1 MKTSSSPSSHPIY
14 IIEDDP
20 DFASCISRYIQK
32 SCKNTT
38 PLIFHNVIDAIQ
50 SIDTIFPSLIFLDI
64 LLTGPDGFTLLNE
77 LASYPDTARIPIV
90 IISSLNLQNQD
101 LSSYG
106 VIATLRKDSLTPQE
120 VIKYAKQYSH

>member
-1 MKTSSSPSSHPIY
+1 MNIY
-14 IIEDDP
+14 IVEDDP
-20 DFASCISRYIQK
+20 DFASCILRYAARADR
-32 SCKNTT
+32 SAT
-38 PLIFHNVIDAIQ
+38 LSIFHNVIDAIQ
-50 SIDTIFPSLIFLDI
+50 SIDTDFPDLIFLDI

-106 VIATLRKDSLTPQE
+106 VVATLHKDSLMPKE
-120 VIKYAKQYSH
+120 IIENVRKYSH

>member
-1 MKTSSSPSSHPIY
+1 MIF

-20 DFASCISRYIQK
+20 IFASCLKRYCEK
-32 SCKNTT
+32 EEVK
-38 PLIFHNVIDAIQ
+38 IFSNIIDAINEL
-50 SIDTIFPSLIFLDI
+50 DENFPDLIFLDI

-77 LASYPDTARIPIV
+77 LASYPDTSKIPIV
-90 IISSLNLQNQD
+90 IISSLNLENQD

>member
-1 MKTSSSPSSHPIY
+1 MRIY
-14 IIEDDP
+14 IIEDDL
-20 DFASCISRYIQK
+20 DFAGCISRYAARADRSAKI
-32 SCKNTT
+32 S
-38 PLIFHNVIDAIQ
+38 IFHNVIDAIQ
-50 SIDTIFPSLIFLDI
+50 SIDTDFPDLIFLDI

-90 IISSLNLQNQD
+90 IVSSLDLRGQD

>member
-1 MKTSSSPSSHPIY
+1 MKTSSSPSPHSIY

-20 DFASCISRYIQK
+20 DFASCIARYIKK
-32 SCKNTT
+32 SNIMS

-50 SIDTIFPSLIFLDI
+50 SIDTSFPSLIFLDI

>member
-1 MKTSSSPSSHPIY
+1 MSTQKQNNIY
-14 IIEDDP
+14 IIEDDQ
-20 DFASCISRYIQK
+20 DFSSCISRYISK
-32 SCKNTT
+32 SVSTAR
-38 PLIFHNVIDAIQ
+38 IFSFSNVIDAIQ
-50 SIDTIFPSLIFLDI
+50 SIDEYFPDLIFLDV

-90 IISSLNLQNQD
+90 IISSIDFKGQD

-106 VIATLRKDSLTPQE
+106 VVATLNKDNLTPQE